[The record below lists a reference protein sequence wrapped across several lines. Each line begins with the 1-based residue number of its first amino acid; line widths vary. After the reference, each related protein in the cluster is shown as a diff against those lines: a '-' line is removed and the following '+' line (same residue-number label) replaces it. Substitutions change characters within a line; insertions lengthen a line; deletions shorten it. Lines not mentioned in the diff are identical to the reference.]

1 MPKKTKEGN
10 IDLFYMDKVNGAE
23 RKKAPT
29 KSKKKNEKL
38 NMKNKKKQNKDDI
51 FNFEDEI
58 VIGISDKKTQE
69 KNREQIKKDIKTKK
83 NKKKKNNKKKNLV
96 KFFVKW
102 TSILLLLVG
111 TIIFI
116 LTTPM
121 FNIKNININGIEYLT
136 EEQILSLSELNKN
149 ENIFKNS
156 KSKISEKIKQ
166 NPYVESVIIKRAL
179 PDTLN
184 INIKERKRSYML
196 NFVNGYVYIDTQG
209 YILEI
214 SEEKLEVPII
224 SGYKTQE
231 EKIVE
236 GNRLEIEDLEN
247 LNNVLKITKSLE
259 EIEISKNIITNID
272 ISNKEDY
279 TVYIESE
286 KKMIH
291 FGDISN
297 LNNKILYVKAMI
309 DSEKNIEG
317 EIFVNGDLNNK
328 FRPFFREKV

>member
-69 KNREQIKKDIKTKK
+69 KNREQIKKEIKTKK

-214 SEEKLEVPII
+214 S
-224 SGYKTQE
+224 
-231 EKIVE
+231 
-236 GNRLEIEDLEN
+236 
-247 LNNVLKITKSLE
+247 
-259 EIEISKNIITNID
+259 KNIITNID

-297 LNNKILYVKAMI
+297 LNNKILYVKAVI